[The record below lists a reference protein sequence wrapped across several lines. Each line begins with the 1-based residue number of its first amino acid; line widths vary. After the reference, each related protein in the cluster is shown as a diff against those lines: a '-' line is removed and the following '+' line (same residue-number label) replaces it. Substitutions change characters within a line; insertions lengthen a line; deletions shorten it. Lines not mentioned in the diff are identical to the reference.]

1 MSRFSRKILNES
13 VLDEVLEIGGEN
25 NPILK
30 IYVGTYRKYN
40 NGDLSGKWISLPTDE
55 ETLRNELRA
64 VAGNEKDPE
73 FMIQEFETAI
83 EGMEP
88 AESENIIELNNVM
101 AQLKELDITDNSSDA
116 AKALSVML
124 GRGMTFE
131 EALQKVT
138 DGDYTFYAIDE
149 SKFNQEEALGL
160 ELVELAGGEENLSR
174 DTLEMYF
181 DYEGYGRDKIING
194 NLEKVDGGYIE
205 IY

>member
-13 VLDEVLEIGGEN
+13 VLDEGLEIGGEN

>member
-1 MSRFSRKILNES
+1 MARFSRKILNES
-13 VLDEVLEIGGEN
+13 VLNEDFEN
-25 NPILK
+25 SNDNKPILK
-30 IYVGTYRKYN
+30 IYVGTYHKYN
-40 NGDLSGKWISLPTDE
+40 NGDVSGKWISLPTDE

-73 FMIQEFETAI
+73 FMIQDFETAI
-83 EGMEP
+83 DGMEP

-101 AQLKELDITDNSSDA
+101 AQLKDLGITDDNSDS

-124 GRGMTFE
+124 KRGASFE
-131 EALQKVT
+131 EALNKVM
-138 DGDYTFYAIDE
+138 DGEYTFYAIDE

-160 ELVELAGGEENLSR
+160 ELVELAGGEENLDR
-174 DTLEMYF
+174 NTLEMYF

>member
-1 MSRFSRKILNES
+1 MARFSRKILNES
-13 VLDEVLEIGGEN
+13 VLNEGLEIGGEN

-55 ETLRNELRA
+55 ETLRRELRA
-64 VAGNEKDPE
+64 VAGEERDPE
-73 FMIQEFETAI
+73 FMIQDFETAI
-83 EGMEP
+83 NGMEP

-101 AQLKELDITDNSSDA
+101 ARLKDLGITDDNSDA

-124 GRGMTFE
+124 KRGASFE
-131 EALQKVT
+131 EALNKVI
-138 DGDYTFYAIDE
+138 DGEYTFYAIDE
-149 SKFNQEEALGL
+149 SKFNREEALGF
-160 ELVELAGGEENLSR
+160 ELVELAGGEENLDR